1 MHSVKGAERPQLSG
15 RQGIYD
21 ALFPPVVRT
30 KARLPTPRLLALT
43 TRVFESIPTM
53 SMEIQQIE
61 LSVEDILN
69 MHKSWISKLFVEDN
83 RSEVEI
89 VQELQEHHL
98 TVSYGS
104 LSNSL
109 TTTDRA

>member
-1 MHSVKGAERPQLSG
+1 
-15 RQGIYD
+15 
-21 ALFPPVVRT
+21 VRT

-98 TVSYGS
+98 TVS
-104 LSNSL
+104 
-109 TTTDRA
+109 

>member
-1 MHSVKGAERPQLSG
+1 
-15 RQGIYD
+15 
-21 ALFPPVVRT
+21 
-30 KARLPTPRLLALT
+30 
-43 TRVFESIPTM
+43 M

-98 TVSYGS
+98 TVS
-104 LSNSL
+104 
-109 TTTDRA
+109 